1 MQGTITVTARNA
13 VRVQTYTAPDEGF
26 LVTTHVIELPTQL
39 VVIDSEYALP
49 YAEEVLDY
57 AEGLNKPIARLHIS
71 HEHPDHFFGAG
82 VFGVPVYAPSTTST
96 CSSPSGRLDKA

>member
-13 VRVQTYTAPDEGF
+13 VRVHTYTAPDEGF

-49 YAEEVLDY
+49 YAE
-57 AEGLNKPIARLHIS
+57 EGLNKPIARLHIS